1 MNVFLFCTFY
11 VAWLL
16 HSLVLVLEEVDSV
29 HVISV
34 LVGVACVLC
43 FNLAGNVDESL
54 VLRRL
59 DLQS

>member
-1 MNVFLFCTFY
+1 
-11 VAWLL
+11 LL

-54 VLRRL
+54 ALRRL